1 VKRTALALETMQL
14 YAPMAHAL
22 DAGPLCAELEDLSL
36 KELFPSSY
44 RSLEQWLRGEGPAD
58 RIALDRARE
67 WLFDALVADPGL
79 MTLVGVAR
87 RATEGGGAFY
97 TLVHIRP
104 RWRGE
109 RRSLRTF
116 SPGVSLRPPPAF
128 NPRPRGLST
137 PSDAFELHPDVRS

>member
-1 VKRTALALETMQL
+1 MKRTALALETMQL

-67 WLFDALVADPGL
+67 WLFDPACFHRSSLRVNG
-79 MTLVGVAR
+79 
-87 RATEGGGAFY
+87 
-97 TLVHIRP
+97 
-104 RWRGE
+104 
-109 RRSLRTF
+109 RRSAESSKT
-116 SPGVSLRPPPAF
+116 V
-128 NPRPRGLST
+128 T
-137 PSDAFELHPDVRS
+137 PD

>member
-44 RSLEQWLRGEGPAD
+44 RSLEQWLRGAGPAD

-79 MTLVGVAR
+79 MTLVGGPRGVQVKAR
-87 RATEGGGAFY
+87 RKSLFSTMRKVLRDG
-97 TLVHIRP
+97 RP
-104 RWRGE
+104 RE
-109 RRSLRTF
+109 
-116 SPGVSLRPPPAF
+116 
-128 NPRPRGLST
+128 
-137 PSDAFELHPDVRS
+137 EVRSIHWSTYDRVGVVNADP